1 MQIRVF
7 PFFAM
12 LSTAWAILL
21 YFEIVSMNEEL
32 EAAKAGGEMMEAQTR
47 LNMDQRLFKVYRDMI
62 IHILNVVVG
71 L

>member
-32 EAAKAGGEMMEAQTR
+32 EAAKAGGEMMEA
-47 LNMDQRLFKVYRDMI
+47 
-62 IHILNVVVG
+62 
-71 L
+71 